1 MQAYDDDTFEELAE
15 KMDFL
20 SGNFLAP
27 ECPLDDAGRFYEDYC
42 DSARAHAILRIV
54 VDADAEGFFSD
65 LIDGAYKRR
74 HYLARCAKAGFR
86 DVFAACSRGPSFFDA
101 VAADAFDLATEIG
114 TLSPDDVVAGEE
126 YEEDFCYLRFL
137 HAFVRGGN
145 AAGPE
150 LDALLSRFELA
161 LDGGWSSRLDVC
173 RALRA
178 GDGDAFTLAFESLL
192 LDRQNEVRA
201 MAPRAEEEVVMALDS
216 QIFVEGLA
224 LLRLADREGLPTER
238 QYPGCPAIARRKRR
252 DKPIADILPAVA

>member
-1 MQAYDDDTFEELAE
+1 MQPYDDGTFEELAE

-20 SGNFLAP
+20 SGNFLAS
-27 ECPLDDAGRFYEDYC
+27 ECPLDDAGRFYEEYC

-74 HYLARCAKAGFR
+74 HYLARCAQAGFR
-86 DVFAACSRGPSFFDA
+86 DVFASSSRGTSFFDA
-101 VAADAFDLATEIG
+101 LAADAFDVAKEIAM
-114 TLSPDDVVAGEE
+114 LSPDAVVAGEE
-126 YEEDFCYLRFL
+126 YEEDFYYVRFL
-137 HAFVRGGN
+137 HWFVRGGN

-150 LDALLSRFELA
+150 LDALLARFELA
-161 LDGGWSSRLDVC
+161 LEGGWSSRLDVC

-178 GDGDAFTLAFESLL
+178 GDGDAFALAFDSLL
-192 LDRQNEVRA
+192 LDRQNEVRE
-201 MAPRAEEEVVMALDS
+201 MAPRAEDEVVVALDS

-238 QYPGCPAIARRKRR
+238 QYLGCPAIARRKRR